1 MNDEGMPRGVSKGW
15 CGARAGRGARGCVVV
30 ARTRGQSSRAAL
42 ASGCGGA
49 SQFNR
54 FDIRLEL
61 VIGRTNERA
70 PRTRT
75 SGRD

>member
-1 MNDEGMPRGVSKGW
+1 MREQGWREGLRRS
-15 CGARAGRGARGCVVV
+15 
-30 ARTRGQSSRAAL
+30 RTHTGTHSRAAL